1 MAHCSVRVILEAVT
15 GLPLH
20 REEGKALSDFLSGLG
35 GSHSPPLKQKCFPV
49 EVLSLRGPARGR
61 GRGRGKDSQRNPMVD
76 LRHGRLCCD
85 SRRSQSWTW
94 RREQLA
100 SCCYGS

>member
-1 MAHCSVRVILEAVT
+1 MAHFSVRVIVEAVT

-35 GSHSPPLKQKCFPV
+35 GSQAPPLKQKCFAV
-49 EVLSLRGPARGR
+49 EAVSLRGPARGR
-61 GRGRGKDSQRNPMVD
+61 VRGKDSQRNPVVD